1 MTTQKLT
8 KLTLWSNR
16 VVMVMVLALTF
27 VLPGLLRWYCSLLN
41 NYIMPQRD
49 LTGIWVSYIPCA
61 CVILF
66 ALWNVEMLLQNLFL
80 QKVFVRE
87 NVRRV
92 RRIQWCCC
100 IVALVCV
107 IDTIFALPM
116 LLLGAI
122 MGFLSLVVSVLAQVL
137 ESAVALQEENDLTI

>member
-1 MTTQKLT
+1 MKTQKIA
-8 KLTLWSNR
+8 KCTLWANR
-16 VVMVMVLALTF
+16 LVMVLVAGLTL

-41 NYIMPQRD
+41 NYIMPERD

-61 CVILF
+61 GVILF
-66 ALWNVEMLLQNLFL
+66 ALWNVEMLMRNLFV
-80 QKVFVRE
+80 QKVFVWE

-100 IVALVCV
+100 IVAAICV
-107 IDTIFALPM
+107 IDVIFALPM

-122 MGFLSLVVSVLAQVL
+122 MGFLCLVVSVLANVL
-137 ESAVALQEENDLTI
+137 EAAVVLQEESDLTI